1 MADISR
7 AISAINPNAKFSM
20 QDASDYN
27 SIDWEDTPVIS
38 KEDIDAKIE
47 ELNASEEN
55 EKVAKENLKASVKAK
70 LIAGEKLTEE
80 EANILVGV

>member
-80 EANILVGV
+80 EANLLVGV